1 MSNTLSTTTIGVL
14 GGKWRAD
21 VDRRGRVTPWGGTP
35 LDWWVAAEDRWHDPQ
50 TESTVRQRNVEGA
63 PVVETRVR
71 VPGGDVVHRVY
82 AVADAGGL
90 TIIEIENESSASIA
104 IVFSHGHL
112 LTARPP
118 ANVPIEGIEV
128 PATAVSF
135 PVGHHALLRVAIAH
149 TRSTNTL
156 PGELPAA
163 AAVVRGWTRRC
174 EAASRLLLPET
185 ALVDQLVA
193 SRCALMLDGPVDPKV
208 DAAATAVGLAELVRM
223 GADAVDLV
231 PEAVTAA
238 ERLARAARTCGL
250 SWEASVALGATERL
264 MAAADDTRAA
274 ADVAAV
280 RARLGGDGAPAPV
293 SAPTGILYVP
303 WLEQRFARPVP
314 GARCQLLAQGWPRE
328 WLGAN
333 LEVHGLPAGPRSTIG
348 YALRWH
354 GDRPAV
360 LWQVDGDPV
369 GLFGGVDAAE
379 WSTESMS
386 GEALWPAPR

>member
-1 MSNTLSTTTIGVL
+1 MPSHACWLVKQEPTAYSWDQFVKDGVTAWTGVRNFQARNNL
-14 GGKWRAD
+14 LAMREGDRVLFYHSVVGKEIVGVA
-21 VDRRGRVTPWGGTP
+21 RVKKVAYPDPT
-35 LDWWVAAEDRWHDPQ
+35 AAEGNW
-50 TESTVRQRNVEGA
+50 V
-63 PVVETRVR
+63 
-71 VPGGDVVHRVY
+71 
-82 AVADAGGL
+82 
-90 TIIEIENESSASIA
+90 
-104 IVFSHGHL
+104 
-112 LTARPP
+112 
-118 ANVPIEGIEV
+118 
-128 PATAVSF
+128 
-135 PVGHHALLRVAIAH
+135 
-149 TRSTNTL
+149 
-156 PGELPAA
+156 
-163 AAVVRGWTRRC
+163 C
-174 EAASRLLLPET
+174 
-185 ALVDQLVA
+185 
-193 SRCALMLDGPVDPKV
+193 
-208 DAAATAVGLAELVRM
+208 
-223 GADAVDLV
+223 VDLV

-369 GLFGGVDAAE
+369 GLFGGVDAHE
-379 WSTESMS
+379 IS
-386 GEALWPAPR
+386 